1 MFKKRRAG
9 NCWEELS
16 RVFLVGLRGVKTL
29 PPHSNEWAN
38 VVVLHLE
45 NCPNLTSLNL
55 QGMECLQDLRVICC
69 ESLEKVEVGVE
80 EECLLR
86 IQYLLLDN
94 NENLESIPEIWQC
107 ADLVGVEI
115 DHCPKLL
122 LQSMDINACPKLE
135 CLSTGCSCWTGLAK
149 VALTQNLQVLR
160 IVGSECFSFEDVEWV
175 KSLHIES
182 VRETVLN
189 EASHSVFE
197 LELNKGPNEA
207 HLRTKLQVPQLQGG
221 HLKVLDLSN
230 LSLKNSKIL
239 STLSGLQKLRFD
251 EVQLLDGETL
261 CLESCINM
269 KTLYIRGG
277 NVQTISGTTNRRM

>member
-1 MFKKRRAG
+1 V
-9 NCWEELS
+9 NI
-16 RVFLVGLRGVKTL
+16 L

-38 VVVLHLE
+38 LVVLYLE
-45 NCPNLTSLNL
+45 KCPDLTSLNL
-55 QGMECLQDLRVICC
+55 QGMECLQHLRVICC

-80 EECLLR
+80 EEGLLR
-86 IQYLLLDN
+86 LQYLQLHN
-94 NENLESIPEIWQC
+94 NQNLKSIPGIWWC
-107 ADLVGVEI
+107 ADLVCVEI
-115 DHCPKLL
+115 YHCPELL
-122 LQSMDINACPKLE
+122 LQSMDVNSCPELK
-135 CLSTGCSCWTGLAK
+135 CLPTEWSCWTGLAK

-160 IVGSECFSFEDVEWV
+160 IHGSERRSLGDAALEE
-175 KSLHIES
+175 SLHIES
-182 VRETVLN
+182 VQGTGLN
-189 EASHSVFE
+189 EACHSVFE

-207 HLRTKLQVPQLQGG
+207 HLRTKRQVPLLQGG
-221 HLKVLDLSN
+221 HLEVLDLSN

-239 STLSGLQKLRFD
+239 STLSGLKELRFD